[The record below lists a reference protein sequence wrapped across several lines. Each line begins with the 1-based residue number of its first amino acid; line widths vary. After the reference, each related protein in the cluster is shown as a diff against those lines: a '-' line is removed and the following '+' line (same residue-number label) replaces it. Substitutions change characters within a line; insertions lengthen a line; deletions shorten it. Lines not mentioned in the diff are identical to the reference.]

1 MANQSITVELDEETI
16 RCLTAVGKP
25 IDVLARLAHSAA
37 DGVRNRYPQRDQT
50 DVSLRIER
58 AEADDYET
66 KESKA
71 NEKQV
76 DALVLTGRHRV
87 DEIAQAARD
96 DAARQR
102 DPQSITSQADS
113 EFDRARAVLEDQRSS
128 SDVALEHE
136 RSERRRSRTNIR
148 AAERQAT
155 DNELT
160 GERTNTDTLIV
171 DLREANEQMVA
182 TTIRAQELTE
192 RAESARVQ
200 AETMTNELRASEER
214 YRTLFDLCP
223 VAVYS
228 CDASGVIL
236 KFNHHAAELWG
247 RAPAIGD
254 TDERFCGSFKMFRPD
269 GTFMPHEQCPM
280 ADVFSGTISE
290 VRDSE
295 VIIER
300 PDGSRVTVAV
310 NIRPLKNA
318 HGEIMSAI
326 NCFYDITERKQAEN
340 QLVDSLN
347 REREL
352 AEFRER
358 FIGILGHDLRTP
370 LASIVMAAGMLLER
384 GQLDEQDA
392 KTVARIIRSDQRMS
406 EMIAQLL
413 DLTRARLGGGLPIER
428 KPTDIR
434 EIVRHVADEFG
445 ATIQQEIHGDV
456 AGFWDRGRL
465 AEALSNLVGNAIEY
479 ATRGTAVVI
488 KAHAEGVDIVVEVS
502 NQGDPIPADV
512 LPFIFEPFRRARPHE
527 KSTTG
532 NLGLGL
538 YIAHEIVLS
547 HGGTLEGQSVGGTT
561 TFVMR
566 LSRRPVTGLHPTS

>member
-66 KESKA
+66 KESEA

-280 ADVFSGTISE
+280 ADVFSGKISE

>member
-280 ADVFSGTISE
+280 ADVFSGKISE

-488 KAHAEGVDIVVEVS
+488 KAHAEDVDIVVEVS

-527 KSTTG
+527 KSATG

>member
-66 KESKA
+66 KESEA

>member
-66 KESKA
+66 KESEA

-280 ADVFSGTISE
+280 ADVFSGKISE

-413 DLTRARLGGGLPIER
+413 DLTRAR
-428 KPTDIR
+428 
-434 EIVRHVADEFG
+434 
-445 ATIQQEIHGDV
+445 
-456 AGFWDRGRL
+456 
-465 AEALSNLVGNAIEY
+465 
-479 ATRGTAVVI
+479 
-488 KAHAEGVDIVVEVS
+488 
-502 NQGDPIPADV
+502 
-512 LPFIFEPFRRARPHE
+512 
-527 KSTTG
+527 
-532 NLGLGL
+532 
-538 YIAHEIVLS
+538 
-547 HGGTLEGQSVGGTT
+547 
-561 TFVMR
+561 
-566 LSRRPVTGLHPTS
+566 

>member
-66 KESKA
+66 KESEA

-280 ADVFSGTISE
+280 ADVFSGKISE

-488 KAHAEGVDIVVEVS
+488 KAHAEDVDIVVEVS

>member
-66 KESKA
+66 KESEA

-488 KAHAEGVDIVVEVS
+488 KAHAEDVDIVVEVS

>member
-527 KSTTG
+527 KSATG

>member
-25 IDVLARLAHSAA
+25 IDVLAHLARSTA

-488 KAHAEGVDIVVEVS
+488 KAHAEDVDIVVEVS

-527 KSTTG
+527 KSATG

>member
-66 KESKA
+66 KESEA

-280 ADVFSGTISE
+280 ADVFSGKISE

-527 KSTTG
+527 KSATG

>member
-488 KAHAEGVDIVVEVS
+488 KAHAEDVDIVVEVS

>member
-66 KESKA
+66 KESEA

-280 ADVFSGTISE
+280 ADVFSGKISE

-488 KAHAEGVDIVVEVS
+488 KAHAEDVDIVVEVS

-527 KSTTG
+527 KSATG

>member
-66 KESKA
+66 KESEA

-488 KAHAEGVDIVVEVS
+488 KAHAEDVDIVVEVS

-527 KSTTG
+527 KSATG

>member
-25 IDVLARLAHSAA
+25 IDVLAHLARSTA

-488 KAHAEGVDIVVEVS
+488 KAHAEDVDIVVEDS

-527 KSTTG
+527 KSATG